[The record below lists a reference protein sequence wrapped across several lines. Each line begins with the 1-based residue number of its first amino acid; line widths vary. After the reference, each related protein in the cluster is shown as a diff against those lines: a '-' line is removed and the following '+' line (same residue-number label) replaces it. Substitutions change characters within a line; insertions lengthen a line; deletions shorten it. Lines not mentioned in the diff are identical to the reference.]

1 MAQIKIY
8 GDIESSSVFFI
19 NSTIEPKPM
28 GTIVASLK
36 YDEDRIIVKRNDR
49 FDSGGVEFRQLFKR
63 LNPNRVQNKD
73 GQDLVGTLGYTT
85 QEVIDY
91 INGQANLSSGSSGG
105 DGSGTDLTG
114 LSMGFKLDATST
126 SIMLDNGLEFGVNT
140 IKAFDN
146 GDGLISISSELGSLT
161 HFNKLDHTLVT
172 GHDGNAV
179 SGGLND
185 VINYLNELFT
195 VGAFTSVVISDP
207 YSTMIAD
214 VNGVVTTEVEVAKGT
229 AIEIGTDEYGATTT
243 GYNYAGYVTP
253 EQINQAGEYFT
264 FNIRNEG
271 MIGFGL
277 VPSQEDFDNGDF
289 NGNSSYADPTTFA
302 NGPNSGNYGYQ
313 FSHWFH
319 PSPNGPWTNYGANVG
334 YTQRE
339 GWSNATYRFSSSP
352 EGAKWLAGDLVKI
365 KVGIDE
371 NNFIVVSYFDES
383 TSLFVPIARTTYPVP
398 NGLKFHLGIKFG
410 DTTVRLVGLPK
421 IHELED
427 LAPTMT
433 FRYIESPDGV
443 YHYPLFSTSEEAE
456 YYDKI
461 VNGVESG
468 ASHTHTYTDDP
479 TNTTWYMPEA
489 SHDASTYQYSYA
501 PSGSE
506 TFSGNAVTYT
516 EVTSL
521 TNADLTPSVFSGS
534 DITQEEA
541 TNVNIQVTPTGASW
555 TTSVAISPSGSG
567 LVYDGYSI
575 LQGTLADVGSDTTY
589 TVTVTRANSY
599 GSSVGTFTITAT
611 DVAPVQT
618 NDTAW
623 TKAID
628 FSGSSEY
635 LKHMSGNATASKNP
649 LGLSSGT
656 YITPNSNP
664 LYTANSSSSRPWAQT
679 IVFKADGHNSLQCI
693 WNNGEGFYSGADNFG
708 LEIDANDTLWFYY
721 GQGATTAGNYNKCY
735 VQIGIDTS
743 KWYGVYIAHKG
754 GRLSGNNATKANLGE
769 CFDIRVMSS
778 ADSFATISPN
788 RSGSNSGGNWQVTGR
803 RMDKSVNGMY
813 TIGATASSQKPF
825 YGKVASSVITTL
837 KNNSLAPVEAEIKTM
852 IIDPIKW
859 ENDYKQGTTFR
870 ASDSS
875 STASV
880 PSTPSVSYQYATQLH
895 LMGDSIGIYPYSN
908 NDAYP
913 DIFNNLRWYTSTKMT
928 MQNMVSNDI
937 ETVNINGLT

>member
-8 GDIESSSVFFI
+8 GDIESSSIFFI
-19 NSTIEPKPM
+19 NSTVDPKPM
-28 GTIVASLK
+28 GTIEASLK
-36 YDEDRIIVKRNDR
+36 SDEDRIVVKRTDR
-49 FDSGGVEFRQLFKR
+49 YESDGVTFRTIFR
-63 LNPNRVQNKD
+63 RMNPNRIQNRD
-73 GQDLVGTLGYTT
+73 SQDLVGTLSYTT

-91 INGQANLSSGSSGG
+91 INGQATLSSGTSGG
-105 DGSGTDLTG
+105 DGTGTDLTG
-114 LSMGFKLDATST
+114 LSMGFRLDATST

-140 IKAFDN
+140 LKAINN
-146 GDGLISISSELGSLT
+146 GDGLISIVSELGTLT
-161 HFNKLDHTLVT
+161 HFTGLDHTLVL

-195 VGAFTSVVISDP
+195 VGAFESIVISDP

-214 VNGVVTTEVEVAKGT
+214 VSGVDAGYTLEGADAVDP
-229 AIEIGTDEYGATTT
+229 IGDDIFTYDGV
-243 GYNYAGYVTP
+243 GYANYAGLKSTATID
-253 EQINQAGEYFT
+253 QKGEYYT
-264 FNIRNEG
+264 FDIRGEG
-271 MIGFGL
+271 TIGFGL
-277 VPSQEDFDNGDF
+277 VHTQASFDAGL
-289 NGNSSYADPTTFA
+289 Y
-302 NGPNSGNYGYQ
+302 SGNVNYANPVNYAAVNSAHYGFQ

-319 PSPNGPWTNYGANVG
+319 ATPNGSWTNYGANTI
-334 YTQRE
+334 YSMRS
-339 GWSNATYRFSSSP
+339 GWSNFNGTDEQAD
-352 EGAKWLAGDLVKI
+352 WLAGNPIKI
-365 KVGIDE
+365 RVGIDE
-371 NNFIVVSYFDES
+371 NGYISIETLRDGS
-383 TSLFVPIARTTYPVP
+383 TWEVHARSGYPVP
-398 NGLKFHLGIKFG
+398 QGSSYHLGVKSQSTSARVFSA
-410 DTTVRLVGLPK
+410 PK
-421 IHELED
+421 VHLLEEE
-427 LAPTMT
+427 APTMT

-443 YHYPLFSTSEEAE
+443 YNYPLFATAEEAE

-468 ASHTHTYTDDP
+468 SSHTHTYVDDP
-479 TNTTWYMPEA
+479 TNTTWYMPES
-489 SHDASTYQYSYA
+489 SHDAATYQHSSA

-506 TFSGNAVTYT
+506 TFNSIAVTYT

-521 TNADLTPSVFSGS
+521 TNADLTPSQFSAN
-534 DITQEEA
+534 DITQEEG
-541 TNVNIQVTPTGASW
+541 TNVNIQVTPAGASW

-575 LQGTLADVGSDTTY
+575 LQGTLADVGSDTVY

-599 GSSVGTFTITAT
+599 GSSIGTFTVTAT

-623 TKAID
+623 TKALD
-628 FSGSSEY
+628 FSGSSEF
-635 LKHMSGNATASKNP
+635 LKHNSGNATASKMP

-656 YITPNSNP
+656 YITKNSNP
-664 LYTANSSSSRPWAQT
+664 LYTASSSSSRPWAQT
-679 IVFKADGHNSLQCI
+679 IVFKADGNNSLQCI
-693 WNNGEGFYSGADNFG
+693 WNNGEGFYNGADNFG
-708 LEIDANDTLWFYY
+708 LEIDANNTLWFYY
-721 GQGATTAGNYNKCY
+721 GQGSSTSANYNKCY

-754 GRLSGNNATKANLGE
+754 GRLSGTDATKANLGE

-788 RSGSNSGGNWQVTGR
+788 RSATNSGGNWQVTGR

-813 TIGATASSQKPF
+813 TIGATAASQKPF

-852 IIDPIKW
+852 ITDPTKW

-870 ASDSS
+870 AADSS

-880 PSTPSVSYQYATQLH
+880 PSVPSVSYQYATQIH

-913 DIFNNLRWYTSTKMT
+913 DIFNNLRWYTSTKMI